1 MPRVPEFTLILER
14 IAAGEERAKADL
26 LDLVYDQLKKTAQN
40 QMAGERK
47 GHTLSATALVHDVF
61 IAIFGSTEA
70 PSFESSAHF
79 FNAVA
84 TAMRCHLVD
93 HARARAAQKR
103 GGAGIGA
110 EKQAAWGRV
119 PLAEVADVADLT
131 HRADPEDVLALEDA
145 MQQLEAH
152 DSDLAEVVRLRFY
165 AGLRIAQIAEV
176 KGLKESAV
184 KDRLRLG
191 RAWLAAKLGVAPQ

>member
-14 IAAGEERAKADL
+14 IAAGEQQAKADL
-26 LDLVYDQLKKTAQN
+26 LALVYDQLKMTAQS
-40 QMAGERK
+40 QMAGERQ

-61 IAIFGSTEA
+61 IAIFGSTQA
-70 PSFESSAHF
+70 PSFESSGHF

-84 TAMRCHLVD
+84 SAMRCHLVD

-103 GGAGIGA
+103 GGAGIGQ
-110 EKQAAWGRV
+110 EKRTAWQRV

-131 HRADPEDVLALEDA
+131 SRVDPEDVLALEDA
-145 MQQLEAH
+145 MQRLEAH
-152 DSDLAEVVRLRFY
+152 DSQLAEVVRLRFY
-165 AGLRIAQIAEV
+165 AGLRIEQIAEV
-176 KGLKESAV
+176 MGIKESAV